1 MEPGPTDFGENSTT
15 PLLADPPLPPG
26 SDLAEVVDAIDE
38 AVRSQG
44 PEEIQQADDAADAA
58 GADSD
63 EDPTDDGAAAD
74 APPA

>member
-1 MEPGPTDFGENSTT
+1 MEPGPTDFGEDSRT

-26 SDLAEVVDAIDE
+26 SDLAEVVDAIDD
-38 AVRSQG
+38 AVRRQG
-44 PEEIQQADDAADAA
+44 PEEIQQADESADAP

-63 EDPTDDGAAAD
+63 EDPTDDGAAQD